1 MSDEML
7 SPDEQT
13 ARRGKPVEYRDP
25 SKRGGER
32 SVRVLVFEDDPER
45 KPKLYV
51 CTGCGSGHSP
61 AQSVTTR

>member
-25 SKRGGER
+25 
-32 SVRVLVFEDDPER
+32 
-45 KPKLYV
+45 KPSAETLQEASSLQ
-51 CTGCGSGHSP
+51 T
-61 AQSVTTR
+61 

>member
-25 SKRGGER
+25 SKRGGAECRNFAGSLFAANLER
-32 SVRVLVFEDDPER
+32 HS
-45 KPKLYV
+45 
-51 CTGCGSGHSP
+51 TGR
-61 AQSVTTR
+61 ARR